1 MGDENLTW
9 TRGDTAPLELTFK
22 RSVDD
27 ELTFS
32 LFKGIEVDGM
42 AVGEKSLSGDANYT
56 ARSGSLVLNLQPA
69 WLSTLSDGEHTV
81 RATFEDGSATA
92 TFTVASRAAAR
103 EGGDSRRA
111 MPATGDA
118 ALPGTVSA
126 LCVMGVAA
134 LAVALVR
141 RRRRE

>member
-1 MGDENLTW
+1 MKNVLLIGDSIRLGYQARVTELL
-9 TRGDTAPLELTFK
+9 GDG
-22 RSVDD
+22 V
-27 ELTFS
+27 
-32 LFKGIEVDGM
+32 
-42 AVGEKSLSGDANYT
+42 AVGEQSASGDANYT

-69 WLSTLSDGEHTV
+69 YLSTLSDGEHTV

-103 EGGDSRRA
+103 EGGSDSERA

-118 ALPGTVSA
+118 ALPGTASA

-141 RRRRE
+141 RKRRE